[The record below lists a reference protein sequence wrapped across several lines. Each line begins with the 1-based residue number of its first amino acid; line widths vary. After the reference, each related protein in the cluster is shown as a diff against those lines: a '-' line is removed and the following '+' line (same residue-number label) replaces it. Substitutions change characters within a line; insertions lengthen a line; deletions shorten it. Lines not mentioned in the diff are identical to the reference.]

1 MGGAEEK
8 IMSIG
13 GKGKTKGNLG
23 WAERRVCGSG
33 KHTGLTVMIE
43 SEVYPSRNS
52 HVQIQS

>member
-1 MGGAEEK
+1 VAEEK

-13 GKGKTKGNLG
+13 GEGKTKGSLG